1 MGECILNAFIRDN
14 DAIACTPSLSAQY
27 RMAELATVVSDS
39 LPAVKTVAAGLT
51 ITLGG
56 VFPALAIGKIASKAM
71 ESIGRNPEAA
81 GKIFVPMILTVAF
94 AEAIA
99 IYAFVMALIL
109 KFV

>member
-1 MGECILNAFIRDN
+1 
-14 DAIACTPSLSAQY
+14 
-27 RMAELATVVSDS
+27 MAAEAVAGAAVDM
-39 LPAVKTVAAGLT
+39 LPAFKTMAAGAT

-56 VFPALAIGKIASKAM
+56 IFPALAIAKIASKAM
-71 ESIGRNPEAA
+71 ESIGRNPESA

>member
-1 MGECILNAFIRDN
+1 MAAEAVANAAVD
-14 DAIACTPSLSAQY
+14 
-27 RMAELATVVSDS
+27 M
-39 LPAVKTVAAGLT
+39 LPVFKTVAAGAT
-51 ITLGG
+51 IALGG
-56 VFPALAIGKIASKAM
+56 IFPALAIAKIASKAM
-71 ESIGRNPEAA
+71 ESIGRNPESA

>member
-1 MGECILNAFIRDN
+1 
-14 DAIACTPSLSAQY
+14 
-27 RMAELATVVSDS
+27 MAVE
-39 LPAVKTVAAGLT
+39 AVAAAVDTFSVFKTVAAGAT
-51 ITLGG
+51 MALGG
-56 VFPALAIGKIASKAM
+56 MFPALAIGKIASKAM
-71 ESIGRNPEAA
+71 ESIGRNPESA

>member
-1 MGECILNAFIRDN
+1 MAAQETAMVAEGVQQVLGGFAGEAE
-14 DAIACTPSLSAQY
+14 AI
-27 RMAELATVVSDS
+27 
-39 LPAVKTVAAGLT
+39 KTVGAGMT
-51 ITLGG
+51 IAIGG
-56 VFPALAIGKIASKAM
+56 MIPGLAIGKIASKAM

-99 IYAFVMALIL
+99 IYAFVMALII